1 MRCVLHACAAILW
14 MVAFFAPLASAAPGK
29 VAATTLHEQLA
40 SLNAQLRSESGQA
53 RSDAVVRLYR
63 QLTADVHPCLEGGAG
78 DFSDDDLFRAT
89 AFAERYSLETA
100 DVDTLGCLYRKLAA
114 AGALTN
120 WHTQTYAGAL
130 VSVSRYSEA
139 NELRSRTEATG
150 LPVLPGLQ
158 VLRASAGQGWR
169 MLSIQD
175 RMHAQVQAWNPDAH
189 RPQVVA
195 VVHPACAFSV
205 RALSEIE
212 QRPELQWLRDNLLL
226 VVPPDA
232 SLPLDGLL
240 EWNAAHPKLPMH
252 PMYLRADWKPLT
264 SLDTPTFYLVRDGQ
278 VIDSFEGWPNPQG
291 VAALRA
297 GLAR

>member
-1 MRCVLHACAAILW
+1 MRCVLHAGAAILW
-14 MVAFFAPLASAAPGK
+14 VAALFAPSASAAPGN
-29 VAATTLHEQLA
+29 AAASTLYEQLA

-63 QLTADVHPCLEGGAG
+63 QLTADVHPCVEEGAG
-78 DFSDDDLFRAT
+78 DFNDDDLFRAT
-89 AFAERYSLETA
+89 AFAELYSLEAA

-139 NELRSRTEATG
+139 NELRTRTEVPG
-150 LPVLPGLQ
+150 LPVLPELQ
-158 VLRASAGQGWR
+158 VVRASAGQEWR

-175 RMHAQVQAWNPDAH
+175 RMHAQVQAWNQHAQH
-189 RPQVVA
+189 PQVVA

-232 SLPLDGLL
+232 SLPLNGLL
-240 EWNAAHPKLPMH
+240 EWSAAHPTLAMH
-252 PMYLRADWKPLT
+252 PMYVRADWKPLT

-291 VAALRA
+291 LAALRA

>member
-1 MRCVLHACAAILW
+1 MRCVACVGAAILW
-14 MVAFFAPLASAAPGK
+14 VVALLAPPASAAPGK
-29 VAATTLHEQLA
+29 AAVATLYEQLA
-40 SLNAQLRSESGQA
+40 GLNAQLRSESGQS

-63 QLTADVHPCLEGGAG
+63 QLTADVHPCLEGDAG
-78 DFSDDDLFRAT
+78 DFNDDDLFRAT
-89 AFAERYSLETA
+89 AFAELYSLETA
-100 DVDTLGCLYRKLAA
+100 DVDALGCLYRKLAA
-114 AGALTN
+114 AGALTG

-139 NELRSRTEATG
+139 NELRARTQAPG
-150 LPVLPGLQ
+150 LPVLPVLQ
-158 VLRASAGQGWR
+158 VLPGSAAQGWR

-175 RMHAQVQAWNPDAH
+175 RMQAQVQAWNPRAH
-189 RPQVVA
+189 HAHVVA

-205 RALSEIE
+205 RALSEIDR
-212 QRPELQWLRDNLLL
+212 RPELQWLRDNLLL

-240 EWNAAHPKLPMH
+240 AWNTAHPGLPMH
-252 PMYLRADWKPLT
+252 PMYLRADWKALT

-278 VIDSFEGWPNPQG
+278 VVASFEGWPNPQG

-297 GLAR
+297 GLLR

>member
-1 MRCVLHACAAILW
+1 MRGIARAGAAILW
-14 MVAFFAPLASAAPGK
+14 GAALFAPLASAGSGK
-29 VAATTLHEQLA
+29 AAAATLYEQLVG
-40 SLNAQLRSESGQA
+40 LNAQLRGDSGQS
-53 RSDAVVRLYR
+53 RGDAVVRLYR
-63 QLTADVHPCLEGGAG
+63 QLTADARPCLERGAG
-78 DFSDDDLFRAT
+78 DFNDDDLFRAT

-114 AGALTN
+114 AGGLTS

-130 VSVSRYSEA
+130 VSVSRYSDA
-139 NELRSRTEATG
+139 NALRARTGAPD
-150 LPVLPGLQ
+150 LPVLPALQ
-158 VLRASAGQGWR
+158 IPRASAGQGWR

-175 RMHAQVQAWNPDAH
+175 RLHARVQAWNPDAH

-212 QRPELQWLRDNLLL
+212 RRPELQWLRDSLLL

-232 SLPLDGLL
+232 SLPLNGLL

-252 PMYLRADWKPLT
+252 PMYVRADWKPLA

-278 VIDSFEGWPNPQG
+278 VIGSFEGWPNPQG

-297 GLAR
+297 GLSR